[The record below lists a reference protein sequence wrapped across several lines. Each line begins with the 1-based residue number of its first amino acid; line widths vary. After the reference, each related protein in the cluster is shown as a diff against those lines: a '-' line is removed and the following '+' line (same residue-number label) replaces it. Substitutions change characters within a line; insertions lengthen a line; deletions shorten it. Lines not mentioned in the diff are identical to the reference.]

1 VLREGIHPLL
11 SPGMQRAVR
20 RLRGRRSNVP
30 AWLASRSAAIVSE
43 RRWQD
48 TLRRRA
54 ISAPGPASREL
65 CDSLTHGYEI
75 VFALSCLASQSARNG
90 IELRHPFYDRRLV
103 ELLLAFPHEQR
114 CGYEEGKPVLKR
126 AMTASLPALVRNR
139 RRPTEFSS
147 FVHRVLVETHGPEI
161 RALFADSRLESAA
174 VVDGNEVR
182 NLLKEA
188 ERDWSLL
195 RQVANLTALELW
207 LRQMNG

>member
-1 VLREGIHPLL
+1 
-11 SPGMQRAVR
+11 M
-20 RLRGRRSNVP
+20 RGRRSNVP
-30 AWLASRSAAIVSE
+30 GWLASRSASIVSE

-54 ISAPGPASREL
+54 IPAPGPAAREL

-126 AMTASLPALVRNR
+126 AMTASLPPLVRNR

-147 FVHRVLVETHGPEI
+147 FVHRVLLETHGAEI
-161 RALFADSRLESAA
+161 HALFADSRLESAA
-174 VVDGNEVR
+174 VVDGQEVR